1 LLTNIE
7 EEFETHGIF
16 NHHPKQI
23 PKEKKTVNKLPRQP
37 IQPKKSNYSCLKMI
51 PQILFASILIV
62 VTLICIFDYSMIIKM
77 FKTFTEW
84 VKLHPYQSIGY
95 SIYVIAFSVVL
106 TIPIFYTI
114 VMLGLT
120 YSQVFDSKMYGFL
133 FSVPIVFSGTVIGGL
148 VAFMLSRYLFKDFI
162 KDQIANSEWASH
174 KFNLINEI
182 LMTEGMLFVAL
193 IRLTAA
199 PFGVMSYVFG
209 VSNISFTDY
218 AIGHLT
224 YIVESSLLC
233 FIGCSTYSA
242 V

>member
-1 LLTNIE
+1 
-7 EEFETHGIF
+7 
-16 NHHPKQI
+16 
-23 PKEKKTVNKLPRQP
+23 
-37 IQPKKSNYSCLKMI
+37 
-51 PQILFASILIV
+51 
-62 VTLICIFDYSMIIKM
+62 M
-77 FKTFTEW
+77 FKSFTEW
-84 VKLHPYQSIGY
+84 VKVHPYQSIGY
-95 SIYVIAFSVVL
+95 SIYIIAFSVVL

-133 FSVPIVFSGTVIGGL
+133 FSVPIVFTGTVIGGL

-182 LMTEGMLFVAL
+182 LLTEGMLFVAL

-209 VSNISFTDY
+209 VSSIPFTDY
-218 AIGHLT
+218 AMGHIT

-233 FIGCSTYSA
+233 FIGCSMYSA
-242 V
+242 VQTETQKESGKNAQRITYLVEVAFTIIVTFAIGYISKTMVEKKLRQ